1 MDTNKKSNFIKNNK
15 SINNDV
21 ATAIQTSITN
31 GGSSQTSING
41 TINTNSESSES
52 IEPLKR
58 PFNENA
64 NVEML
69 TDEQIEDARS
79 REIFH
84 NDLSEKLESN
94 NVLKSPILVNS
105 RRQSQHNGEHP
116 FEHHSGIDNDEIEP
130 PPSYREVIDSFINSH
145 DNVCGAVN
153 NGKTQNS
160 VNCINNRDS
169 KDIDSKST
177 SAINRAIST
186 NNSIIETN
194 RSSIIS
200 QSNSKDRQICSSV
213 SLEPISSGD
222 CISSSETF
230 SSDSIDVKSTK
241 SPTSQT
247 ASENIINTKNI
258 GKYSDESVI
267 ESKSQISDPNMDNDD
282 NSLRVPLLG
291 KGKLNGNNSI
301 DYNAIDRDNRIKD
314 NGNSKNSNGKPV
326 AYNEYVNLLCDTV
339 KDENGRKQSVSDD
352 SNPNNHQKYQRKSS
366 EKLRSI
372 VKSPSTQNFGSNASE
387 KCCDAN
393 RKPRLSIQIQNTG
406 SDPQRPTLHVQ
417 FLSQH
422 ENANNTTGFMN
433 NIINSCNYS
442 PPSGDHDG
450 SYQNSIF
457 SKNESIEKPPEELI
471 NQVPA
476 RGILRTSRPR
486 SSISSSSSESSSSSS
501 SDSSSSDDVSQ
512 FAEAKPPD
520 GGYGWVIVLA
530 SFVVNLI
537 ADGITFSFGV
547 IYVELLKYFG
557 EGKAKTAWIGSLFM
571 AIPLLSG
578 PIASWLTDRF
588 GCRKVT
594 IVGSI
599 LAAICFVIS
608 SFTDSIEM
616 LMLTF
621 SAAGFGLSLCYVAAV
636 VIVAYY
642 FDKKRSFAT
651 GLSVCGSGIGT
662 FIFAPLTQYLI
673 DEYGWRGTTLIL
685 AGMFLNMTVCGK
697 LKYFFLRSKLFV
709 LTFLNYSR
717 RYADERLRM
726 DHL

>member
-1 MDTNKKSNFIKNNK
+1 MDADKRSNFIKNNK

-21 ATAIQTSITN
+21 ATAVKTSITN
-31 GGSSQTSING
+31 GSNSQTSING

-64 NVEML
+64 NDEIL
-69 TDEQIEDARS
+69 TADTIEQFEDGRS

-94 NVLKSPILVNS
+94 NVSKLPALANS
-105 RRQSQHNGEHP
+105 RPQSHHNGEDP
-116 FEHHSGIDNDEIEP
+116 FEHHSSIDNDEIEAP
-130 PPSYREVIDSFINSH
+130 PRYREVIDNIISSH
-145 DNVCGAVN
+145 DNNCGAVN
-153 NGKTQNS
+153 DGKTHNS
-160 VNCINNRDS
+160 VNCINNRDN

-186 NNSIIETN
+186 NNSIIETK
-194 RSSIIS
+194 RSSID
-200 QSNSKDRQICSSV
+200 QSNSKDRQICSSA

-222 CISSSETF
+222 CVSSTETF
-230 SSDSIDVKSTK
+230 SSDSIDVKPTK

-247 ASENIINTKNI
+247 ASENYINSKKFE
-258 GKYSDESVI
+258 KYSDESVVI

-282 NSLRVPLLG
+282 NSLRIPLLG
-291 KGKLNGNNSI
+291 KGKINGNNSI
-301 DYNAIDRDNRIKD
+301 DYNAIERNNRTKD
-314 NGNSKNSNGKPV
+314 NGISKNSNGKPM
-326 AYNEYVNLLCDTV
+326 AYNEYVNLLCNTDKDGNGQKPSDSYDT
-339 KDENGRKQSVSDD
+339 NT
-352 SNPNNHQKYQRKSS
+352 NNHQKYQHKSS
-366 EKLRSI
+366 EKLRGI

-387 KCCDAN
+387 KFCDAN

-417 FLSQH
+417 FLSQN
-422 ENANNTTGFMN
+422 ENANNTNGFMN
-433 NIINSCNYS
+433 TILNSCNYS

-457 SKNESIEKPPEELI
+457 SKNNSIEKPPEELI
-471 NQVPA
+471 NQVPT

-501 SDSSSSDDVSQ
+501 SDSSSSDVVNL
-512 FAEAKPPD
+512 AEAKPPD
-520 GGYGWVIVLA
+520 GGYGWVIVFA

-547 IYVELLKYFG
+547 IYIELLKYFG

-608 SFTDSIEM
+608 SFTDSVEM

-697 LKYFFLRSKLFV
+697 LKHFISTINLFLLLIF
-709 LTFLNYSR
+709 
-717 RYADERLRM
+717 
-726 DHL
+726 

>member
-1 MDTNKKSNFIKNNK
+1 MDADKRSNFIKNNK

-21 ATAIQTSITN
+21 ATAVKTSTTN
-31 GGSSQTSING
+31 GSNGQTSING
-41 TINTNSESSES
+41 TINTNSESSET
-52 IEPLKR
+52 IEPPKR

-69 TDEQIEDARS
+69 TDDTFEQIENGRS

-84 NDLSEKLESN
+84 NNLSEKLESN
-94 NVLKSPILVNS
+94 NVSKSQTLAIS
-105 RRQSQHNGEHP
+105 RPQSHNNVEDP
-116 FEHHSGIDNDEIEP
+116 FEHHSNIDNDEIE
-130 PPSYREVIDSFINSH
+130 PPSYREVIDSLISSHNNNS
-145 DNVCGAVN
+145 GAVN
-153 NGKTQNS
+153 NGKKHNS
-160 VNCINNRDS
+160 VNCINNSDS

-186 NNSIIETN
+186 NNSINETN
-194 RSSIIS
+194 RSSIS
-200 QSNSKDRQICSSV
+200 QSNSKDRQICSSA
-213 SLEPISSGD
+213 SLEAISSGD
-222 CISSSETF
+222 CISSIETF

-247 ASENIINTKNI
+247 ASENIISSKNI
-258 GKYSDESVI
+258 DKYSDESVV
-267 ESKSQISDPNMDNDD
+267 ESKSHISNPSMDNDD
-282 NSLRVPLLG
+282 DSLRVPLLG

-301 DYNAIDRDNRIKD
+301 DYNAIDRNNQTKD
-314 NGNSKNSNGKPV
+314 NGNSKNSNGKQV
-326 AYNEYVNLLCDTV
+326 AYNEYVNLLCETD
-339 KDENGRKQSVSDD
+339 KYENGRRQSVSYDT
-352 SNPNNHQKYQRKSS
+352 NTNKHQKYQRKSS

-387 KCCDAN
+387 KFCDAN

-433 NIINSCNYS
+433 NILSNYS

-450 SYQNSIF
+450 SYSNSIF
-457 SKNESIEKPPEELI
+457 AKNNSIEKPPEELI
-471 NQVPA
+471 NQVPT
-476 RGILRTSRPR
+476 RGILRTSQPR

-501 SDSSSSDDVSQ
+501 SDSSSDDVSQ

-520 GGYGWVIVLA
+520 GGYGWIIVLA

-578 PIASWLTDRF
+578 PVASWLTDRF

-608 SFTDSIEM
+608 SFTDSVEM

-621 SAAGFGLSLCYVAAV
+621 SAAGFGLSLCYVAAI

-685 AGMFLNMTVCGK
+685 AGMFLNMTVCGE
-697 LKYFFLRSKLFV
+697 LKHFFFLSSIYLYYIFEFCSQV
-709 LTFLNYSR
+709 C
-717 RYADERLRM
+717 
-726 DHL
+726 

>member
-1 MDTNKKSNFIKNNK
+1 MDADKRSNFNKNNN

-21 ATAIQTSITN
+21 ATAVKTSIPN
-31 GGSSQTSING
+31 GSNSQTSING
-41 TINTNSESSES
+41 TTNTSSESSES

-69 TDEQIEDARS
+69 KDDTFEQIENDQS

-84 NDLSEKLESN
+84 NDLSEKLKSN
-94 NVLKSPILVNS
+94 NVSKSPTLANS
-105 RRQSQHNGEHP
+105 SPKSHHNGGEP
-116 FEHHSGIDNDEIEP
+116 FEHHSRIDNDEIKP
-130 PPSYREVIDSFINSH
+130 SPSYREVIDSIISNH
-145 DNVCGAVN
+145 DNNFRAVN
-153 NGKTQNS
+153 NGKTHNS
-160 VNCINNRDS
+160 LNCINNDDS

-177 SAINRAIST
+177 STINQADST

-194 RSSIIS
+194 RTSIS
-200 QSNSKDRQICSSV
+200 QSISKDRQICSSASV
-213 SLEPISSGD
+213 DAISSGD
-222 CISSSETF
+222 CISSTETF
-230 SSDSIDVKSTK
+230 SSDSIDVKPTK
-241 SPTSQT
+241 SPPASQT
-247 ASENIINTKNI
+247 ASE
-258 GKYSDESVI
+258 KYPDESVV
-267 ESKSQISDPNMDNDD
+267 ESKSQISNPNMDNDD

-291 KGKLNGNNSI
+291 KRKISGNNSI
-301 DYNAIDRDNRIKD
+301 DYNAIDRDNRTNDK
-314 NGNSKNSNGKPV
+314 GNSKNSNGKQV
-326 AYNEYVNLLCDTV
+326 AYNEYVNLLCDTD
-339 KDENGRKQSVSDD
+339 KDGNGWKRSLSYDT
-352 SNPNNHQKYQRKSS
+352 NANNHQKYQRKSS
-366 EKLRSI
+366 EKPKSI

-387 KCCDAN
+387 KFCDAN

-422 ENANNTTGFMN
+422 ENANNTTGIMN
-433 NIINSCNYS
+433 TIVNSCNFS
-442 PPSGDHDG
+442 PPSGDYDG
-450 SYQNSIF
+450 LYQNSVF
-457 SKNESIEKPPEELI
+457 SKNNSIEKPPEELI
-471 NQVPA
+471 NQVPT
-476 RGILRTSRPR
+476 RGILRTSRLR

-501 SDSSSSDDVSQ
+501 SGSSSSDDVSQ

-520 GGYGWVIVLA
+520 GGYGWIIVLA
-530 SFVVNLI
+530 AFVVNLI

-578 PIASWLTDRF
+578 PVASWLTDRF

-599 LAAICFVIS
+599 LAAICFIIS
-608 SFTDSIEM
+608 SFTDSVEM

-697 LKYFFLRSKLFV
+697 LNNFFFHRSIDF
-709 LTFLNYSR
+709 YSIF
-717 RYADERLRM
+717 ELSP
-726 DHL
+726 